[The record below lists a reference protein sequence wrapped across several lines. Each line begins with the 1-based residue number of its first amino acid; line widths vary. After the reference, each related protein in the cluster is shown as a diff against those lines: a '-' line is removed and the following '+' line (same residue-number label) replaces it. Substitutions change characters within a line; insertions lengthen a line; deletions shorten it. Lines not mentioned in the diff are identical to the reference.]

1 MSKTLRLVTY
11 NIQRG
16 IHYDRL
22 REHFATLPALCQ
34 ADIVAVQEAQ
44 VLAVRGESPALH
56 RGWRSAGLARRE
68 EGAYRQY
75 STDEQRRQT
84 GCSAGRMQ
92 RDFHRG
98 LLEDGTNTLA
108 RLAADLEGEYRWTYR
123 TVMSYPGKEYGNGFL
138 FRPSVTPV
146 ADQVVPLPRVDRLGW
161 VARLKT
167 EGGVPDTKS
176 AFAQV
181 FRVAGRRV
189 RVVSLHLDF
198 AGGADHRVRQLTH
211 LLGTLEPSGTAGG
224 SVDVLCGDFNTSGY
238 HRSRAA
244 RAQTQRVLDV
254 ALTRGFTDCS
264 AGVPWTSDLFSS
276 IDDADPARR
285 LLAVGR
291 ALGLRFRQKLDHLLV
306 RGTRPIASATVVAV
320 SGHTHLP
327 GSDHVPV
334 AVELVL

>member
-1 MSKTLRLVTY
+1 MSKTLRGVTH
-11 NIQRG
+11 NLQRG

-22 REHFATLPALCQ
+22 REHFATLPVLRQ

-44 VLAVRGESPALH
+44 V
-56 RGWRSAGLARRE
+56 
-68 EGAYRQY
+68 
-75 STDEQRRQT
+75 
-84 GCSAGRMQ
+84 
-92 RDFHRG
+92 

-123 TVMSYPGKEYGNGFL
+123 TVMAYPGKEYGNGFL

-146 ADQVVPLPRVDRLGW
+146 ADQVVRLPRVDRLGW

-238 HRSRAA
+238 YRSRAA

-291 ALGLRFRQKLDHLLV
+291 ALGLRCRQKLDHLLV

-320 SGHTHLP
+320 PGHTHLP

>member
-1 MSKTLRLVTY
+1 MPQTLRLVTY
-11 NIQRG
+11 NLQRA
-16 IHYDRL
+16 IHYDRI
-22 REHFATLPALCQ
+22 REHFATLSAFRQ

-44 VLAVRGESPALH
+44 VP
-56 RGWRSAGLARRE
+56 
-68 EGAYRQY
+68 
-75 STDEQRRQT
+75 
-84 GCSAGRMQ
+84 
-92 RDFHRG
+92 
-98 LLEDGTNTLA
+98 EDGTNTLA

-146 ADQVVPLPRVDRLGW
+146 ADQVVSLPRVDRLGW

-176 AFAQV
+176 AFVQV
-181 FRVAGRRV
+181 FAMRGRRV

-198 AGGADHRVRQLTH
+198 AGGTDHRVRQLTH
-211 LLGTLEPSGTAGG
+211 LLGAIDRTAGTDG
-224 SVDVLCGDFNTSGY
+224 ATVDVLCGDFNTSGY
-238 HRSRAA
+238 HRSKAA

-254 ALTRGFTDCS
+254 ALARGFTDCS

-276 IDDADPARR
+276 IDDADPAHR

-291 ALGLRFRQKLDHLLV
+291 ALGFRYRQKLDHLLV
-306 RGTRPIASATVVAV
+306 RGARPMASATVVAV
-320 SGHTHLP
+320 CGRTHLP

-334 AVELVL
+334 AVELIV